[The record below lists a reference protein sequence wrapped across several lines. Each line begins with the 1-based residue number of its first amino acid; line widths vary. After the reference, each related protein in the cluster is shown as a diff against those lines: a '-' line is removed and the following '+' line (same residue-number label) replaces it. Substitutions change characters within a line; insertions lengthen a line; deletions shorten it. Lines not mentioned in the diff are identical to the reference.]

1 MQKEELKKIFL
12 SFKKEDFLEKIDLHI
27 HTNES
32 DGDFSPKEIIEY
44 AQKNNLKYF
53 SITDHNCIKAY
64 ENEFVINN
72 PNIITGIEFDCYFKG
87 NLIHILGYGID
98 INNEELKSILAKN
111 KDEANHNFCRIFHLR
126 NTKEVIA
133 KIHNA
138 GGLAILAHPCCY
150 PALSLNNLIKDLINI
165 GIDGVEAYYKYG
177 RLRKYFKFHNEKKV
191 EQIADKYGLI
201 KTGGTDKH
209 K

>member
-1 MQKEELKKIFL
+1 M
-12 SFKKEDFLEKIDLHI
+12 HI

-32 DGDFSPKEIIEY
+32 DGKLSPDEIIEY
-44 AQKNNLKYF
+44 VKNNNIKLF
-53 SITDHNCIKAY
+53 SITDHNSIKAY
-64 ENEFVINN
+64 ENKKVINH
-72 PNIITGIEFDCYFKG
+72 PNIITGVEFDCYYKG

-98 INNEELKSILAKN
+98 INNQEIKPLLAKN
-111 KDEANHNFCRIFHLR
+111 KDEANHNWCRIFHLR
-126 NTKEVIA
+126 NTKEVIE

-150 PALSLNNLIKDLINI
+150 PTLSLDRLIKNLKNT

-177 RLRKYFKFHNEKKV
+177 RLRKYFKFHSIKTVKKLS
-191 EQIADKYGLI
+191 DKYNLL